1 MDKKEFKETEE
12 KIKRYYQREKKI
24 KSIEKTIKI
33 LDEQIDKIEKDLRNC
48 NFNIDPEESMSSSF
62 EERVQTSGSGI
73 SYAEREIMR
82 VTEMKIRRVTEK
94 KLEREKQEEILDNI
108 ERDVSEIEDIIIQLS
123 TEHRNILEMKYKKKY
138 NEYKIADEVHLSQSQ
153 VNKKIKQAIRI
164 IGEWNRW
171 NNFGIKLE

>member
-12 KIKRYYQREKKI
+12 KVKRYYQREKKI

-33 LDEQIDKIEKDLRNC
+33 LDGQIDKIERDLKERN
-48 NFNIDPEESMSSSF
+48 FKIDPEESMTSSF

-94 KLEREKQEEILDNI
+94 KLEREKQEELLDNI
-108 ERDVSEIEDIIIQLS
+108 ERDVSEIEDVIIQLS
-123 TEHRNILEMKYKKKY
+123 TEHKKILEMKYMKKY

-153 VNKKIKQAIRI
+153 VNKKIKQAIRTI
-164 IGEWNRW
+164 NEWNRW

>member
-12 KIKRYYQREKKI
+12 KVKRYYQKEKKI

-33 LDEQIDKIEKDLRNC
+33 LDEQINKIEKDLRDC
-48 NFNIDPEESMSSSF
+48 NFNIDPEETMSSSF

-94 KLEREKQEEILDNI
+94 KLEREKQEELLDNI
-108 ERDVSEIEDIIIQLS
+108 ERDISEIEDVIFQLS
-123 TEHRNILEMKYKKKY
+123 PEHKIILEMKYGKKY
-138 NEYKIADEVHLSQSQ
+138 NEYKIAHEVHLSQSQ
-153 VNKKIKQAIRI
+153 VNKKIRQAIQSI
-164 IGEWNRW
+164 NEWNRW